1 MRDARPLVSRPY
13 AWALYV
19 FGVALFGAYLLA
31 EALAIGLFIGALCV
45 LIVCIACV
53 LWLVWLSREMAR

>member
-1 MRDARPLVSRPY
+1 MHEAELPITRPY

-53 LWLVWLSREMAR
+53 LWLVYLRRELAR

>member
-1 MRDARPLVSRPY
+1 MHEADFTITRPY

-19 FGVALFGAYLLA
+19 FGVALLGAYLLA
-31 EALAIGLFIGALCV
+31 EALAIGLFIGAFCV

-53 LWLVWLSREMAR
+53 LWLVYLRRELAR

>member
-1 MRDARPLVSRPY
+1 MHEATSSISRPY

-19 FGVALFGAYLLA
+19 FGVALFGAYPLA
-31 EALAIGLFIGALCV
+31 EALVIGLYIGAFCV

-53 LWLVWLSREMAR
+53 LWLVYLRRELAR